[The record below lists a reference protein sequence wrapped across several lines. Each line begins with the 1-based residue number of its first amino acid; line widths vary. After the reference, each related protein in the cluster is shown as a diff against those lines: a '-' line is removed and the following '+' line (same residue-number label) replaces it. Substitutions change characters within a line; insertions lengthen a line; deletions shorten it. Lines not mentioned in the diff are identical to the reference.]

1 MLNILTSYES
11 NDVDIIRIHNI
22 YISSLEK
29 YSIVLNSYHDAIET
43 RDEKLFDIGSDAM
56 MEYLQ
61 LYDEFKIEINK
72 LIDLEYD

>member
-43 RDEKLFDIGSDAM
+43 RDETLFDIGYKNSQK
-56 MEYLQ
+56 LQ
-61 LYDEFKIEINK
+61 IIKLFFSSNLEF
-72 LIDLEYD
+72 